1 MYLFLNPTVIS
12 TINITSTCFYKQ
24 PSCQGSKNKEVKQ
37 LAKQPL
43 IVKNANAKKIGYTQG
58 KKFYF
63 FSCKFTES
71 KFLYNCFWYN
81 LIVHN
86 SI

>member
-1 MYLFLNPTVIS
+1 MLLMKTCYIGDEYYKINKLYLFLNPTVIS

-43 IVKNANAKKIGYTQG
+43 IVKNANAKKTG
-58 KKFYF
+58 
-63 FSCKFTES
+63 
-71 KFLYNCFWYN
+71 
-81 LIVHN
+81 
-86 SI
+86 

>member
-43 IVKNANAKKIGYTQG
+43 IVKNANAKKIG
-58 KKFYF
+58 
-63 FSCKFTES
+63 
-71 KFLYNCFWYN
+71 
-81 LIVHN
+81 
-86 SI
+86 